1 MLTECLVLN
10 SLILNNHCVTV
21 RQQIKNR
28 EKDMLR
34 KILLGTFLG
43 LVALVTA
50 AMLLQMVASET
61 GEVVVVTTDAGGG
74 ESATTRL
81 WVVDH
86 DDAQWLR
93 VGVEGAGWFGRM
105 ISNPVISM
113 QRGEVSAEYA
123 AVPVPAAITTVR
135 GLMREKYGWRDWWV
149 GMFVDQE
156 SATPVRLVAV
166 EPAPIPHGERRF

>member
-21 RQQIKNR
+21 RHRISNR

-34 KILLGTFLG
+34 KILLRTFLG

-105 ISNPVISM
+105 TSNPVISM
-113 QRGEVSAEYA
+113 QRGEVSAEYE
-123 AVPVPAAITTVR
+123 AVPVPAAIATVR
-135 GLMREKYGWRDWWV
+135 GLMREKYGWRDSYIEFLF
-149 GMFVDQE
+149 GSKAEAM
-156 SATPVRLVAV
+156 ALRL
-166 EPAPIPHGERRF
+166 EPRT